1 MPVREGDPGN
11 RDVPKKS
18 DPCRQP
24 AGIRFDRHLPYPSN
38 SSISFSAQPRKNSF
52 ISSIRWGLSIR
63 GRTDTF
69 SIFFNDW
76 ASQKASIPT
85 CLRRAAARRSRNGD
99 NSPSTKKKSTK
110 TFGSLRSNKAD
121 IFLQGQLREP

>member
-18 DPCRQP
+18 DLCRQP
-24 AGIRFDRHLPYPSN
+24 AGIRFDRHLSYPSN

-52 ISSIRWGLSIR
+52 ISSLRRGLSIR

-85 CLRRAAARRSRNGD
+85 CLRRGGARGD
-99 NSPSTKKKSTK
+99 PDGGNTPLPKKT
-110 TFGSLRSNKAD
+110 
-121 IFLQGQLREP
+121 

>member
-1 MPVREGDPGN
+1 MPIREGDPGN
-11 RDVPKKS
+11 RDVPEKS

-52 ISSIRWGLSIR
+52 ISSIRRGLSIR

-69 SIFFNDW
+69 SIFFYHW
-76 ASQKASIPT
+76 ATQKASLPT
-85 CLRRAAARRSRNGD
+85 CLRRGGGRGAREGEEHTSR
-99 NSPSTKKKSTK
+99 K
-110 TFGSLRSNKAD
+110 T
-121 IFLQGQLREP
+121 